1 MKKIYLPL
9 LCAVLIM
16 ASCAASE
23 TTSDQT
29 VEDTTEDRSVV
40 EDQKEKETEKTEE
53 AVQAKEAEEV
63 EEETH
68 LRLTELKDCAPFYTL
83 SFQKIEGGTG
93 KQLLFE
99 GNTELADQKTV
110 GPDHIEVEPEAAVW
124 ELGYWFDGE
133 ENLAD
138 TVTLNFWNR
147 GEAETI
153 RVILDGLEY
162 ELSCPKMEPKE
173 IQLEQKLDE
182 TQIVI
187 ESAKVYPNALLLSLS
202 GMDDK
207 NWEKPIF
214 LFGEEKEEKIPPV
227 RVAYE
232 MEAEEMDLLFA
243 FEDGIPQ
250 ETFILR
256 MKDRDSKGEELFYD
270 LALDF
275 N

>member
-1 MKKIYLPL
+1 MKKIYFL
-9 LCAVLIM
+9 LLIAVLTMGGCKSQEALPEQTIE
-16 ASCAASE
+16 AEDDNSE
-23 TTSDQT
+23 VENPQKNMETEA
-29 VEDTTEDRSVV
+29 VEDI
-40 EDQKEKETEKTEE
+40 
-53 AVQAKEAEEV
+53 A
-63 EEETH
+63 EETH
-68 LRLTELKDCAPFYTL
+68 LKLAELVDCAPFYSM

-93 KQLLFE
+93 KLLLFE
-99 GNTELADQKTV
+99 GNTEMADQKTV
-110 GPDHIEVEPEAAVW
+110 GPDHVAVEPEDAIW
-124 ELGYWFDGE
+124 EIGYVFDGN

-162 ELSCPKMEPKE
+162 ELSCSKMEPKE
-173 IQLEQKLDE
+173 IRLEQKLDE

-243 FEDGIPQ
+243 FENGIPQ